1 MFSESTSSISKFSVE
16 TRALLQEV
24 ISSMFPSFSNDSNDC
39 GTYKFTKRIQRS
51 ASREKQQRKW
61 IMQVRVIST
70 SCRQGLISVVAEVS
84 DPEVIELNSV
94 TICSI
99 KPMFSTLKVSVSLK
113 SLGRPKR
120 DFIAAT
126 FFESKLEKIR
136 KLD

>member
-1 MFSESTSSISKFSVE
+1 
-16 TRALLQEV
+16 
-24 ISSMFPSFSNDSNDC
+24 
-39 GTYKFTKRIQRS
+39 
-51 ASREKQQRKW
+51 
-61 IMQVRVIST
+61 MQVRVIST
-70 SCRQGLISVVAEVS
+70 SCRQGFISAVAEVS

-136 KLD
+136 KLDYTEQSCNLLLSLIDRPVGSIYP